1 MNKNKFTNEFFESL
15 LCLEMNIMNQFNF
28 QKLTTL
34 LGIYS
39 VSI

>member
-1 MNKNKFTNEFFESL
+1 MNKTKFANEFFEGL
-15 LCLEMNIMNQFNF
+15 LCLEMDVMNQFNF
-28 QKLTTL
+28 QQFTTL